1 MPDPL
6 AIISLVDTAFG
17 LGCDIYNFFS
27 ELKDAPKE
35 IHRYIKEL
43 GVFNLV
49 LKEIAKSVAVFAGSS
64 FVTEDALTLEIV
76 EITLKQC
83 ESEFR
88 DIHDAIRTQK
98 KALLLSVFRRLAS
111 SSCWVF
117 DSDERDKSTQR
128 LSRARAALELALS
141 TVNRYTIIFV
151 TLVLA

>member
-6 AIISLVDTAFG
+6 AIIGLVDTAIR

-27 ELKDAPKE
+27 DLKDAANE
-35 IHRYIKEL
+35 IHGYVKEL

-49 LKEIAKSVAVFAGSS
+49 LKEVGNYVTAFTVSS
-64 FVTEDALTLEIV
+64 FVTEDAITLEIV

-88 DIHDAIRTQK
+88 DIHDAIRTQRK
-98 KALLLSVFRRLAS
+98 GLSLPILRKLGS

-117 DSDERDKSTQR
+117 DSGERDKSTQR
-128 LSRARAALELALS
+128 LSRARAALEMALS
-141 TVNRYTIIFV
+141 TINR
-151 TLVLA
+151 